1 MSDIKTIDEMKTILE
16 INDHQNAVEN
26 IERKRQRN
34 STTNTGEASLENPM
48 ECTEGNDKKNP
59 STNGTEEPIQGESS
73 QSNQHIIE
81 LVDDNSMVI
90 KIPNLKRIRRKRP
103 ATPVDIV
110 VSISSENES
119 SGDEVDIEF

>member
-16 INDHQNAVEN
+16 INDHAEEH

-34 STTNTGEASLENPM
+34 STTNTGEASLENAM
-48 ECTEGNDKKNP
+48 ECTEGNDKKNH
-59 STNGTEEPIQGESS
+59 STNGTEEPKQGESS
-73 QSNQHIIE
+73 QNNPHIIE

-119 SGDEVDIEF
+119 SADEVDVEF